1 MENTGRN
8 TTSDQLI
15 LSLRFVAMSA
25 LSVALTGCLLIWGL
39 DYASQKDHHEAFDD
53 SGLFKGPV

>member
-1 MENTGRN
+1 MP
-8 TTSDQLI
+8 
-15 LSLRFVAMSA
+15 A